1 MAEWKIKG
9 AAEDVEQ
16 KSAQEQEQAVLDKA
30 VEEGKIEP
38 EAAGKEVDE
47 VPKINLDELNKEK
60 NAVQEREAEEV
71 PVEDAPGDSKE
82 VEQKVQEQT
91 EAKETEEQDSPLEL
105 IKDEE
110 EAVETNQ
117 PKVDER
123 AAQVNEQPKPAEP
136 KVTLPENVDKL
147 VKFMEETGGSVED
160 FVLLNRDLSK
170 YNDGDL
176 LREYYNQSKPW
187 DTQEVSEYMED
198 NFSYDEEQDDPR
210 DIRSKKRAFKEE
222 LFNAKRFLEG
232 NKEKYYAK
240 LKLNK
245 QTDIPQEYQEAL
257 KHYNT
262 YQESAESS
270 KQLTESF
277 LQKTDSV
284 FNQDFK
290 GFDFQVGDNKYR
302 YKVNNVTDTKTQ
314 QSDINNFVKP
324 FLGDDGAINDA
335 AGYHKAL
342 FTARNADK
350 LAEHFYEQGR
360 ADALR
365 KSAKDA
371 KNINM
376 DPRQEGIIKTASGQ
390 KFKVVSG
397 DSSSKLRMKLKK

>member
-38 EAAGKEVDE
+38 EAAGKEADE
-47 VPKINLDELNKEK
+47 VPKINLDELNKKEDT
-60 NAVQEREAEEV
+60 AQEQEAEEV
-71 PVEDAPGDSKE
+71 PVEDVPKE
-82 VEQKVQEQT
+82 NKEAEQKPQKQA
-91 EAKETEEQDSPLEL
+91 EAEETEKQDSPLEL

-110 EAVETNQ
+110 EVVEADQ

-123 AAQVNEQPKPAEP
+123 AAKVNEQPKPAEP
-136 KVTLPENVDKL
+136 EVVLPENVDKL

-176 LREYYNQSKPW
+176 LREYYKQSKPW
-187 DTQEVSEYMED
+187 DTQEISEYMED
-198 NFSYDEEQDDPR
+198 NFSYSEEEDDPR
-210 DIRSKKRAFKEE
+210 EIRSKKRAFKEE
-222 LFNAKRFLEG
+222 LFNAKKFLEG
-232 NKEKYYAK
+232 NKEKYYADLK
-240 LKLNK
+240 LKK

-257 KHYNT
+257 EHYNT
-262 YQESAESS
+262 YQQNAESS

-284 FNQDFK
+284 FSQDFK

-302 YKVNNVTDTKTQ
+302 YKVNNINDTKTQ
-314 QSDINNFVKP
+314 QSDINNFVKQ
-324 FLGDDGAINDA
+324 FLGDDGQINDA
-335 AGYHKAL
+335 KGYHKAL

-365 KSAKDA
+365 QSAKEA

-376 DPRQEGIIKTASGQ
+376 DPRQEGVIKTASGQ

-397 DSSSKLRMKLKK
+397 DSSSKLRMKLRQ